1 MCALAHARSRASAGL
16 NCRGPPR
23 GGIFFL
29 SKERARGVSRWAL
42 SCRARAS
49 THARSRPSPDS
60 VCGARGCGANRSAG
74 PVLPQHP
81 QGRSSGAP
89 SRSGPSRRSSWVPP
103 PTPYPSP
110 VGSPVVAG
118 NRRGPRLEEA
128 ATPSFPAH
136 AEGRDAR
143 GCRDAGLVASA
154 RPRRL
159 QSCACDRSL
168 VTPTQ
173 GAAPEALFV
182 PSIR

>member
-1 MCALAHARSRASAGL
+1 M
-16 NCRGPPR
+16 
-23 GGIFFL
+23 
-29 SKERARGVSRWAL
+29 
-42 SCRARAS
+42 
-49 THARSRPSPDS
+49 
-60 VCGARGCGANRSAG
+60 
-74 PVLPQHP
+74 
-81 QGRSSGAP
+81 
-89 SRSGPSRRSSWVPP
+89 PP

-173 GAAPEALFV
+173 GAAPEALLCAIHSLIAHSESNWCLESTYGLGDFV
-182 PSIR
+182 QI